1 MNGINF
7 VKNFEIV
14 YIDHVASVASRSSKQ
29 AVVGVGVGVEVRKSK
44 SNSKSKSKSKAKSQV
59 AINYLDTLASILS
72 TIAFNGAMA
81 NDSG

>member
-1 MNGINF
+1 MKTQ
-7 VKNFEIV
+7 KNFEIV
-14 YIDHVASVASRSSKQ
+14 YIDHVASVASSKQ